1 MNQHEFIRGCLLF
14 YEQEGLTPDNSWE
27 KAHYPAP
34 NGKGNDVVYLTHDHH
49 QIQGLLQSEEY
60 GQCCFFNGDAKK
72 FLTCGPFITGWFKLW
87 DLYDNWAGDSIKKLL
102 SEKDEEG
109 KSIHARQ
116 MGKKSMETRRSAM
129 TEEEIKDYY
138 TGLAQKAHQEK
149 NQDGK
154 SVLGKINGKRI
165 NEIIHSEV
173 DENGK
178 SKHALR
184 CNEIIHSKKDE
195 KGRSLVAM
203 KTSSQKWKCLITG
216 HVSTPGPL
224 SLYQRARGIDP
235 KLRVR
240 LS

>member
-1 MNQHEFIRGCLLF
+1 
-14 YEQEGLTPDNSWE
+14 
-27 KAHYPAP
+27 
-34 NGKGNDVVYLTHDHH
+34 
-49 QIQGLLQSEEY
+49 
-60 GQCCFFNGDAKK
+60 
-72 FLTCGPFITGWFKLW
+72 
-87 DLYDNWAGDSIKKLL
+87 
-102 SEKDEEG
+102 
-109 KSIHARQ
+109 
-116 MGKKSMETRRSAM
+116 M

-138 TGLAQKAHQEK
+138 TGVAQKAHQEK